1 MKGKIINFMLAAA
14 LMTSASASF
23 VSCKD
28 TESDDYQQLEYK
40 INNLDSK
47 FADQLKA
54 VDDQIAAL
62 QSKLN
67 SIKECDCNETQVRE
81 LIAALTTRVGAL
93 ETASTSQA
101 ASISDI
107 QTRLSALEAKSPDES
122 WKQQITNLQSQL
134 DALKN
139 SAATQSDIER
149 LTSLYNDLTDKVNNG
164 ATQAQV
170 ADILKQIQE
179 LQSRTDDTSW
189 KDDIAKINEEIEKLK
204 NNSGSSVTSD
214 ELKKIQDRLTAL
226 ESQTVDESWKDEI
239 ARLDKRIN
247 DLPTGGVDDTSWR
260 KLIDEINNTT
270 IPNLKAELVRK
281 INAANTAATNANTL
295 AQTAKDAADAANQAA
310 ATAAAAA
317 AAAQGAADNAGQAAA
332 AAQTTAD
339 EAKTAAA
346 EAKAK
351 AEEAKT
357 AADDAAALARTLTQ
371 QAEDRLNNKITDE
384 LNNLEQISVDMVTA
398 LITQVIVQSVSSP
411 AVGEL
416 AVPLDVQ
423 ANMLVTYYGE
433 SAFDQSYDFPTNVGA
448 YFYDAAE
455 AADIDEEDLFHD
467 VTTIESGTLIARDG
481 KSGNA
486 GTLWVTV
493 NPSTVDASG
502 TGFTLQ
508 NSQGKKYDILG
519 EANKDS
525 ETVLKWGWTR
535 AGGENFYAV
544 PATIDKSN
552 LDTYKISFQGA
563 NLRASVKKLVNERDQ
578 TKAALKELAKNVAKA
593 LYENMT
599 TDMDR
604 LAVAKEYSATLG
616 SKTSA
621 TMKNVS
627 EMNILAGAVKPVGFG
642 SLDNVDAKGVPGL
655 GTVETRINRFI
666 NNLKLDNISFDLGV
680 DKVDKVR
687 NVGNLTRNGKHF
699 YIDVTVTDENGHE
712 ASGTVNVDNRIDDI
726 LKIVNDTLTKANNDA
741 VNQFNT
747 AVDAINEVIDEME
760 NGFDVNGSLASTKA
774 DMTRKVSKYLDR
786 INTSFSY
793 WFNRVAGSAL
803 HPVML
808 FEGTDGAAHR
818 LLSVGTTVHGT
829 SIKLIPTT
837 YTYEL
842 LAPAY
847 KKYVT
852 VCGKTMS
859 GENLNKV
866 IEGDEREVTIEGLQ
880 SGQSYTILYEAVD
893 YTGKVMARKY
903 VINVE

>member
-47 FADQLKA
+47 LADQLKA

-67 SIKECDCNETQVRE
+67 SIKECDCNESQVRE

-122 WKQQITNLQSQL
+122 WKQQIINLQSQL

-149 LTSLYNDLTDKVNNG
+149 LTSLYNQLTEKVNNG
-164 ATQAQV
+164 ATQEQV

-204 NNSGSSVTSD
+204 NNSGSSVTID

-226 ESQTVDESWKDEI
+226 ENQTVDESWKDEI

-247 DLPTGGVDDTSWR
+247 DLPTGGVDDTSWK
-260 KLIDEINNTT
+260 KLIDDINNTT
-270 IPNLKAELVRK
+270 IPNLRAELVLQ
-281 INAANTAATNANTL
+281 INAANTAAANAKTL
-295 AQTAKDAADAANQAA
+295 AQTAKDAADDANRAAAN
-310 ATAAAAA
+310 AAAAA
-317 AAAQGAADNAGQAAA
+317 ATADGKAS

-339 EAKTAAA
+339 EAKT
-346 EAKAK
+346 K

-357 AADDAAALARTLTQ
+357 AADNAAELARTLTQ

-384 LNNLEQISVDMVTA
+384 LNNLEQLSVDMVTA

-433 SAFDQSYDFPTNVGA
+433 SAFDQSYDFPTNVST

-455 AADIDEEDLFHD
+455 AADIDEADLYHD
-467 VTTIESGTLIARDG
+467 FTTIESGTLIARDG

-493 NPSTVDASG
+493 NPSTVDVSS
-502 TGFTLQ
+502 TKFTLQ
-508 NSQGKKYDILG
+508 NSQGTPYDIL
-519 EANKDS
+519 ENATKDN

-563 NLRASVKKLVNERDQ
+563 NLRASVKKLVNDRDQ

-599 TDMDR
+599 TDLPR

-616 SKTSA
+616 TKTSA

-666 NNLKLDNISFDLGV
+666 NNLKLDNIKFDLGV

-687 NVGNLTRNGKHF
+687 NVGNLTRNGEDF
-699 YIDVTVTDENGHE
+699 FIDVTVTDENGHE
-712 ASGTVNVDNRIDDI
+712 ASGTVKVNGLIDDM

-760 NGFDVNGSLASTKA
+760 NGFDVNGALASTKA

>member
-47 FADQLKA
+47 LADQLKA

-67 SIKECDCNETQVRE
+67 SIKECDCNESQVRE

-122 WKQQITNLQSQL
+122 WKQQIINLQSQL

-149 LTSLYNDLTDKVNNG
+149 LTSLYNQLTEKVNNG
-164 ATQAQV
+164 ATQEQV

-204 NNSGSSVTSD
+204 NNSGSSVTID

-226 ESQTVDESWKDEI
+226 ENQTVDESWKDEI

-247 DLPTGGVDDTSWR
+247 DLPTGGVDDTSWK
-260 KLIDEINNTT
+260 KLIDDINNTT
-270 IPNLKAELVRK
+270 IPNLRAELVRQ
-281 INAANTAATNANTL
+281 INAANTAAANAKTL
-295 AQTAKDAADAANQAA
+295 AQTAKDAADDANRAAAN
-310 ATAAAAA
+310 AAAAA
-317 AAAQGAADNAGQAAA
+317 ATADGKAS

-339 EAKTAAA
+339 EAKT
-346 EAKAK
+346 K

-357 AADDAAALARTLTQ
+357 AADNAAELARTLTQ

-384 LNNLEQISVDMVTA
+384 LNNLEQLSVDMVTA

-433 SAFDQSYDFPTNVGA
+433 SAFDQSYDFPTNVST

-455 AADIDEEDLFHD
+455 AADIDEADLYHD
-467 VTTIESGTLIARDG
+467 FTTIESGTLIARDG

-493 NPSTVDASG
+493 NPSTVDVSS
-502 TGFTLQ
+502 TKFTLQ
-508 NSQGKKYDILG
+508 NSQGTPYDIL
-519 EANKDS
+519 ENATKDN

-563 NLRASVKKLVNERDQ
+563 NLRASVKKLVNDRDQ

-599 TDMDR
+599 TDLPR

-616 SKTSA
+616 TKTSA

-666 NNLKLDNISFDLGV
+666 NNLKLDNIKFDLGV

-687 NVGNLTRNGKHF
+687 NVGNLTRNGEDF
-699 YIDVTVTDENGHE
+699 FIDVTVTDENGHE
-712 ASGTVNVDNRIDDI
+712 ASGTVKVNGLIDDM

-760 NGFDVNGSLASTKA
+760 NGFDVNGALASTKA